1 MRHRKIAAIVV
12 VLIATLGFSHLA
24 QSQERAR
31 SQSRGMRER
40 GSAAWQQR
48 TGPEAPWITIILRNR
63 DRLQLTSEQVASL
76 EKLRS
81 DFAREAIRKQADL
94 RIAELDLRRLLAGEP
109 VDLAQVKTKLE
120 EAARLNTDLR
130 YARIETLEKGKAVL
144 TAEQRDKLRNLTSV
158 PRSSVPEPRGK
169 AS

>member
-1 MRHRKIAAIVV
+1 MRRWKIAAIVLALV
-12 VLIATLGFSHLA
+12 TTIGLVNLGQA
-24 QSQERAR
+24 DERVRRQAR
-31 SQSRGMRER
+31 GTWER
-40 GSAAWQQR
+40 GGALRQQR
-48 TGPEAPWITIILRNR
+48 MGPEAPWITIILRNR
-63 DRLQLTSEQVASL
+63 DRLQLTSEQAATL

-81 DFAREAIRKQADL
+81 DFEREAIRKQADL
-94 RIAELDLRRLLAGEP
+94 RIVELDLRRLLTGEP

-144 TAEQRDKLRNLTSV
+144 TAEQRDKLRALTSA
-158 PRSSVPEPRGK
+158 PRSSAPEPRGQ